1 MIKIFNAT
9 DRDFSSG
16 GNIIIEPTKCL
27 EYKKKS
33 LNGWY
38 IEVELPIKYKDYIE
52 EDKLCVIQTKSKL
65 NPQAFRINQD
75 LKKTNRKIT
84 FTANHVM
91 FDMEK
96 YFLLDVRPTNL
107 NGLNALNYINERTD
121 NISPFSFYS
130 DVENMST
137 AYFIRKNMLEACET
151 IEERWGGIFD
161 ADNWNINFMQS
172 VGHDNGETIIYG
184 KNMQDMEV
192 YEDWSAVV
200 TRLYPVGYDGI
211 MLPEKSIESRISYDI
226 PYTRTI
232 DFQTDLEEEERT
244 EENLIE
250 ELRENAREY
259 INENQYPKVSYT
271 TKSDI
276 NNEMEIGDTIQVK
289 HPLVTITT
297 EVLEYVYNIISKK
310 IKELTF
316 GNYSRDVKAKFNNIK
331 NTIKSITQEVSNQQ
345 IVINQQTELINSLNK
360 NGFVYIDD
368 NEILILDRLPKEEAV
383 NVWRWGLGG
392 LGFSSNGYEGPF
404 ETAITMDGQINAK
417 FITTGMLSV
426 SRIEGL
432 ANTLSE
438 YSRSIAAINIEL
450 GKIESS
456 ISDIADITTSQE
468 SNAGYLTFENINQS
482 EPINIEIRPLGENIS
497 YLYPRN
503 NLYPANDLFVKLR
516 TLRFTN
522 TTTNEVF
529 NYVLPDDL
537 LYYDSEHYDS
547 FILDY
552 NNEDCYIVK
561 KCGYNSNGEVVLLS
575 EERIETVSYPSIEL
589 TDGNYTVE
597 MLKYDDTPYI
607 CYLMAR
613 LMSQNVYTTQFP
625 TRAEMNSLITQT
637 SQEISSRVSQEFETK
652 TDANSKY
659 SQITQTTDNISSE
672 VSQKVGNNEII
683 SKINQS
689 AEAVTINANKI
700 DLSGKTINL
709 TSDNIAIQS
718 SNFNVDKNGNLTCS
732 NAAFRNAALTG
743 GDLKFYDDNSKLVG
757 RIQRAT
763 STYNG
768 KSVQALILSSLKS
781 TTPTFFIQ
789 FHDSNGNLV
798 EHPVFMVYQK
808 ANSYFDN
815 YSSSTGYVDVVEVQG
830 AIQPKVLST
839 DNIQPTSRSSN
850 SLVSFSKGISVDGN
864 AYAKSF
870 VNSSKESVK
879 KNIKKCPENMLE
891 KVKSS
896 EIYQFNYKTEEDTN
910 KKHLGFI
917 IGDLGGE
924 YKTPEQVI
932 SQDNNGID
940 TYNMTSML
948 WKAFQEYVEKAD
960 AEIEQMKN
968 KIEELEKRLEEK

>member
-1 MIKIFNAT
+1 MIKIFDAA

-107 NGLNALNYINERTD
+107 NGLNALNYINQRTD
-121 NISPFSFYS
+121 NVSPFSFYS
-130 DVENMST
+130 DVETMST

-151 IEERWGGIFD
+151 IEERWGGVFD
-161 ADNWNINFMQS
+161 ADNWNINFLQS

-184 KNMQDMEV
+184 KNMQDMEI

-211 MLPEKSIESRISYDI
+211 MLPEKSLESRISYDV

-244 EENLIE
+244 EENLIQ
-250 ELRENAREY
+250 ELREKAREY
-259 INENQYPKVSYT
+259 ITENQYPKVSYT
-271 TKSDI
+271 TRSDI
-276 NNEMEIGDTIQVK
+276 NNDMEIGDTIQVK

-297 EVLEYVYNIISKK
+297 EVLEYVYNVISKK

-316 GNYSRDVKAKFNNIK
+316 GNYSRDVKVKFNNIK

-368 NEILILDRLPKEEAV
+368 NEILILDKLPKEEAV

-417 FITTGMLSV
+417 FITTGTLSV

-432 ANTLSE
+432 ANTLND
-438 YSRSIAAINIEL
+438 YSRSIADINIEL

-456 ISDIADITTSQE
+456 ISDIADITTSKE
-468 SNAGYLTFENINQS
+468 SNDGYLTFENINQS
-482 EPINIEIRPLGENIS
+482 EPINIEIRPLGDNIS
-497 YLYPRN
+497 YLYPFDL
-503 NLYPANDLFVKLR
+503 LYPSDNLFIKLR

-537 LYYDSEHYDS
+537 LYYDSEHYDR
-547 FILDY
+547 FVLDY

-575 EERIETVSYPSIEL
+575 EERIETISYPSIEL

-597 MLKYDDTPYI
+597 VLKYDNTPYI
-607 CYLMAR
+607 CYLMVR
-613 LMSQNVYTTQFP
+613 LMSQNVYITQFP
-625 TRAEMNSLITQT
+625 TRLEMKSAIKQT
-637 SQEISSRVSQEFETK
+637 STDITTTVSEIYETK

-659 SQITQTTDNISSE
+659 SQITQTTDNISTQ
-672 VSQKVGNNEII
+672 VSKKVGNDEII
-683 SKINQS
+683 SRINQS
-689 AEAVTINANKI
+689 AEAVSINANKI

-709 TSDNIAIQS
+709 TGDNIAIQS
-718 SNFNVDKNGNLTCS
+718 NNFNVDKYGNLTCS
-732 NAAFRNAALTG
+732 SASLRNASLTG
-743 GDLKFYDDNSKLVG
+743 GDLNFYDTDNRIVG
-757 RIQRAT
+757 KIQRAT

-768 KSVQALILSSLKS
+768 TSAQALMLSCLKS

-789 FHDSNGNLV
+789 FHNSNGSLV
-798 EHPVFMVYQK
+798 EHPVLEIYQK
-808 ANSYFDN
+808 ANSYFDE
-815 YSSSTGYVDVVEVQG
+815 YSSGTGYVHVVEVEG
-830 AIQPKVLST
+830 AIQPRVLST
-839 DNIQPTSRSSN
+839 DNIQPTSRSKN
-850 SLVSFSKGISVDGN
+850 ALISFSKGISVDGN
-864 AYAKSF
+864 VYANSF
-870 VNSSKESVK
+870 VNSSKESLK
-879 KNIKKCPENMLE
+879 KNIKKCPENILE
-891 KVKSS
+891 VVKNS
-896 EIYQFNYKTEEDTN
+896 EIYQFNYKTEEDTD

-917 IGDLGGE
+917 IGDLEGK
-924 YKTPEQVI
+924 YNTPEQVI
-932 SQDNNGID
+932 SQDKNGID
-940 TYNMTSML
+940 TYDMISML
-948 WKAFQEYVEKAD
+948 WKAFQEYVEKTD
-960 AEIEQMKN
+960 K

>member
-1 MIKIFNAT
+1 MIKIFDAA

-107 NGLNALNYINERTD
+107 NGLNALNYINQRTD
-121 NISPFSFYS
+121 NVSPFSFYS
-130 DVENMST
+130 DVETMST

-151 IEERWGGIFD
+151 IEERWGGVFD
-161 ADNWNINFMQS
+161 ADNWNINFLQS

-184 KNMQDMEV
+184 KNMQDMEI

-211 MLPEKSIESRISYDI
+211 MLQEKSLESRISYDV

-244 EENLIE
+244 EENLIQ
-250 ELRENAREY
+250 ELREKAREY
-259 INENQYPKVSYT
+259 ITENQYPKVSYT
-271 TKSDI
+271 TRSDI
-276 NNEMEIGDTIQVK
+276 NNDMEIGDTIQVK

-297 EVLEYVYNIISKK
+297 EVLEYVYNVISKK

-368 NEILILDRLPKEEAV
+368 NEILILDKLPKEEAV

-417 FITTGMLSV
+417 FITTGTLSV

-432 ANTLSE
+432 ANTLND
-438 YSRSIAAINIEL
+438 YSRSIADINIEL

-456 ISDIADITTSQE
+456 ISDIADITTSKE
-468 SNAGYLTFENINQS
+468 SKEGYLTFENINQS
-482 EPINIEIRPLGENIS
+482 EPINIEIRPLGDNIS
-497 YLYPRN
+497 YLYPFDL
-503 NLYPANDLFVKLR
+503 LYPSDNLFIKLR

-537 LYYDSEHYDS
+537 LYYDSEHYDR
-547 FILDY
+547 FVLDY

-575 EERIETVSYPSIEL
+575 EERIETISYPSIEL

-597 MLKYDDTPYI
+597 VLKYDNTPYI
-607 CYLMAR
+607 CYLMVR

-625 TRAEMNSLITQT
+625 TKLEMNSAIKQT
-637 SQEISSRVSQEFETK
+637 STDITTTVSEIYETK
-652 TDANSKY
+652 TDATLKY
-659 SQITQTTDNISSE
+659 SQITQTTDNISTQ
-672 VSQKVGNNEII
+672 VSKKVGNDEII
-683 SKINQS
+683 SRINQS
-689 AEAVTINANKI
+689 AEDVSINANKI
-700 DLSGKTINL
+700 DLTANNIFNIISGNELNL
-709 TSDNIAIQS
+709 TSKNIAIKS
-718 SNFNVDKNGNLTCS
+718 TNFNVDKNGNLT
-732 NAAFRNAALTG
+732 A
-743 GDLKFYDDNSKLVG
+743 
-757 RIQRAT
+757 
-763 STYNG
+763 
-768 KSVQALILSSLKS
+768 
-781 TTPTFFIQ
+781 
-789 FHDSNGNLV
+789 SNGRFSGAITSSSINNGSGNFEVTSGGEVTCKKLHV
-798 EHPVFMVYQK
+798 ITERGTT
-808 ANSYFDN
+808 ANSFYITNTSDGKKIKFTGSQIDFTGSN
-815 YSSSTGYVDVVEVQG
+815 GSTSLATIGVYSNTEEGFLSMNGPVRCSS
-830 AIQPKVLST
+830 IQT
-839 DNIQPTSRSSN
+839 TS
-850 SLVSFSKGISVDGN
+850 SKYTNTMANNLDVDGKV
-864 AYAKSF
+864 YANSF
-870 VNSSKESVK
+870 VNSSKESLK
-879 KNIKKCPENMLE
+879 KNIKKCPENVLE
-891 KVKSS
+891 IIKNS
-896 EIYQFNYKTEEDTN
+896 EIYQFNYKTEEDTD

-917 IGDLGGE
+917 IGDLGGK

-932 SQDNNGID
+932 SQDKNGID
-940 TYNMTSML
+940 TYDMTSML
-948 WKAFQEYVEKAD
+948 WKAFQEYVEKTD
-960 AEIEQMKN
+960 K